1 MKNKIIALLLLIN
14 FISCK
19 TDDPHLNQKI
29 SAEITQTKHL
39 NLSNEKSFVW
49 DELIILHPYSST
61 EMTEK
66 KHTISLRNVS
76 KNIEHSDDFNLLV
89 FLKKK
94 KAVKSIELKRNL
106 GDFENIYDTLILQKD
121 ANFILVGEI
130 FSDNP
135 ALFKLNKK

>member
-19 TDDPHLNQKI
+19 TDDPHLNQNI
-29 SAEITQTKHL
+29 SAEITQTK
-39 NLSNEKSFVW
+39 
-49 DELIILHPYSST
+49 
-61 EMTEK
+61 
-66 KHTISLRNVS
+66 R
-76 KNIEHSDDFNLLV
+76 FNLLV

>member
-14 FISCK
+14 FISCT

-29 SAEITQTKHL
+29 SVEITQTKHL

-66 KHTISLRNVS
+66 KHTISLRNVNKS
-76 KNIEHSDDFNLLV
+76 IEQLDDINLLV
-89 FLKKK
+89 FLKNK

-106 GDFENIYDTLILQKD
+106 GDFENSYDTLILQKD
-121 ANFILVGEI
+121 ANYKLEGEI
-130 FSDNP
+130 FSENP
-135 ALFKLNKK
+135 ALFKFNKK